1 MRPKT
6 VVAARG
12 GRWRCQDERVVNMR
26 RRDPEPPWGGPKI
39 EIKPGMAREML
50 RELAPLLA
58 EEGIHVDENG
68 ELRDVDV
75 PDLQTLQRA
84 LDRAVE
90 RQNLALFTPTGHARE
105 LAAAALRRVT
115 EAIAAGDTARAA
127 VVLEQE
133 VVPESPDNTVAT
145 VAGCT
150 GVALGLLD
158 EWLSGREPAAPTRL
172 AAHTRLPT
180 GHWTG
185 ERAATDVLALAAKG
199 RAFGSLHTLT
209 VRQGG
214 HHLLYGSAL
223 ALAAATLA
231 WARHAGAELAELTTT
246 MIR

>member
-1 MRPKT
+1 M
-6 VVAARG
+6 V
-12 GRWRCQDERVVNMR
+12 DMR
-26 RRDPEPPWGGPKI
+26 RRGPEPPWGGPEI
-39 EIKPGMAREML
+39 EFKPGMAREML

-58 EEGIHVDENG
+58 EEGIHLDENG
-68 ELRDVDV
+68 ELSDVDV
-75 PDLQTLQRA
+75 PDLPTLQRV

-90 RQNLALFTPTGHARE
+90 RQNLALFTPTGTARE

-127 VVLEQE
+127 VVLEDD
-133 VVPESPDNTVAT
+133 VVPESPDDTVAT

-158 EWLSGREPAAPTRL
+158 EWLSGREPAAPARL
-172 AAHTRLPT
+172 AAHTRLPA

-185 ERAATDVLALAAKG
+185 EGAATDVLALAAKG
-199 RAFGSLHTLT
+199 RAFRSLHTLT

-214 HHLLYGSAL
+214 YHLLYGSAL

-231 WARHAGAELAELTTT
+231 WAQQTGTELAGLTTT

>member
-1 MRPKT
+1 MSA
-6 VVAARG
+6 VV
-12 GRWRCQDERVVNMR
+12 DMR
-26 RRDPEPPWGGPKI
+26 RRDPEPPWGGPEI
-39 EIKPGMAREML
+39 EFKPGMAREML

-58 EEGIHVDENG
+58 EEGIHLDERG
-68 ELRDVDV
+68 EFSDVDV

-105 LAAAALRRVT
+105 LAAAALRQVT

-127 VVLEQE
+127 AVLEK
-133 VVPESPDNTVAT
+133 VVPESPDQTGAT

-158 EWLSGREPAAPTRL
+158 EWLSGREPAAPAQL
-172 AAHTRLPT
+172 AVRTRLPA

-185 ERAATDVLALAAKG
+185 QRAATAVLALAGKG
-199 RAFGSLHTLT
+199 RAFRSLHTLT

-231 WARHAGAELAELTTT
+231 WTRQTGTELAELTAT

>member
-1 MRPKT
+1 MS
-6 VVAARG
+6 A
-12 GRWRCQDERVVNMR
+12 VVNMR
-26 RRDPEPPWGGPKI
+26 RGDPEPPWGEPEI

-68 ELRDVDV
+68 ELSDVDV
-75 PDLQTLQRA
+75 PDLPTLQHA

-90 RQNLALFTPTGHARE
+90 RQNLTLFTPTGHARE

-115 EAIAAGDTARAA
+115 EAIAASDTVRAA
-127 VVLEQE
+127 VVLEE
-133 VVPESPDNTVAT
+133 VVPESPQNTIAT

-158 EWLSGREPAAPTRL
+158 EWLSGRDPAAPARL
-172 AAHTRLPT
+172 AAHTRLPA

-185 ERAATDVLALAAKG
+185 ERAAIDVLALAAKG
-199 RAFGSLHTLT
+199 RAFRSLHTLT

-231 WARHAGAELAELTTT
+231 WARRADTELADLTTT

>member
-1 MRPKT
+1 
-6 VVAARG
+6 
-12 GRWRCQDERVVNMR
+12 
-26 RRDPEPPWGGPKI
+26 
-39 EIKPGMAREML
+39 ML

-68 ELRDVDV
+68 ELSDVDV
-75 PDLQTLQRA
+75 PDLRALQRA

-105 LAAAALRRVT
+105 LAATALRRVT
-115 EAIAAGDTARAA
+115 EAIAAGDPATAA
-127 VVLEQE
+127 VVLDDD
-133 VVPESPDNTVAT
+133 VVPESPDDTVAT

-150 GVALGLLD
+150 GMALGLLD
-158 EWLSGREPAAPTRL
+158 EWLSGRDPAAPAHL
-172 AAHTRLPT
+172 AARIRLPA

-185 ERAATDVLALAAKG
+185 QRAATDVLALAAKG
-199 RAFGSLHTLT
+199 RAFRSLHTLT
-209 VRQGG
+209 IRQGG

-231 WARHAGAELAELTTT
+231 WARHTGTEPAELTTT